1 MKYYGRLSVAALL
14 AIAPLY
20 GFAQEKVVAIK
31 YGDMDQWIIRKDVY
45 KRQPFNS
52 PSISLSIS

>member
-20 GFAQEKVVAIK
+20 GFAQEKVEIGRAHV
-31 YGDMDQWIIRKDVY
+31 
-45 KRQPFNS
+45 
-52 PSISLSIS
+52 